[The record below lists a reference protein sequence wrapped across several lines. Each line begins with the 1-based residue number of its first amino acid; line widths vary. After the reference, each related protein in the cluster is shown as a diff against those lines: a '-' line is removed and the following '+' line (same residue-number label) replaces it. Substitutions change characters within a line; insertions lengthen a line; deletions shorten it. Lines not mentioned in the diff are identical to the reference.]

1 MVKTLLVY
9 YSLYGSTKKVAE
21 EMARIGGWD
30 VGVITDASPR
40 KGIWG
45 YSRSALETAFNSA
58 PAIDYVGNDPGAYD
72 TVVLGSPVWVGR
84 PASPMRSF
92 ANQYNN
98 KLKNLA
104 CFCTMGGTDS
114 KKWEASLY
122 SLYGQSPRKIIAV
135 QEKEIASTATSE
147 KIISFVNSI
156 NSRLRMAA

>member
-1 MVKTLLVY
+1 
-9 YSLYGSTKKVAE
+9 
-21 EMARIGGWD
+21 
-30 VGVITDASPR
+30 
-40 KGIWG
+40 
-45 YSRSALETAFNSA
+45 
-58 PAIDYVGNDPGAYD
+58 
-72 TVVLGSPVWVGR
+72 
-84 PASPMRSF
+84 MRSF

-122 SLYGQSPRKIIAV
+122 SLYGQSPQKIIAV